1 MLTILVV
8 FKFFFISD
16 MSLCKISDDL
26 GGVILVFLP
35 QSYNVN
41 NLGSF

>member
-8 FKFFFISD
+8 FKVFISD

-26 GGVILVFLP
+26 GGAIFDPRATVLTILV
-35 QSYNVN
+35 VVH
-41 NLGSF
+41 